1 MYSAVRLRMLE
12 SHTTAHGEILVQQ
25 HHSYLCAHG
34 CTESLEQIF
43 IPIIVP
49 CTKMSFHKDQTENL
63 NIFVFLM
70 PRAM

>member
-1 MYSAVRLRMLE
+1 MHSAVRLRMLE
-12 SHTTAHGEILVQQ
+12 SHTIAHGEILVQ

>member
-1 MYSAVRLRMLE
+1 MLE
-12 SHTTAHGEILVQQ
+12 THATAHGEILVQQ

-34 CTESLEQIF
+34 YTESLEQIF

-49 CTKMSFHKDQTENL
+49 CTKDQTENS